1 LTLPGTVGRS
11 IRAVQFHSVSVHRGT
26 IIVERD
32 HIGVIGA

>member
-1 LTLPGTVGRS
+1 L